1 MNQVPHPEL
10 RKERFEFQND
20 AGERLAGLLERPDG
34 DVRTHAL
41 FAHCFTCSKD
51 IVAALHPKSFISL
64 DNADHLLTRRADS
77 EYVAVTIG
85 AWARRYLLDS
95 HQSGIDIQTH
105 LDGPD

>member
-41 FAHCFTCSKD
+41 FAHCFTSSKD
-51 IVAALHPKSFISL
+51 IAAASRIS
-64 DNADHLLTRRADS
+64 RALS
-77 EYVAVTIG
+77 GLSITPIIC
-85 AWARRYLLDS
+85 S
-95 HQSGIDIQTH
+95 HGVPIRSM
-105 LDGPD
+105 

>member
-51 IVAALHPKSFISL
+51 IAAASRIS
-64 DNADHLLTRRADS
+64 RALS
-77 EYVAVTIG
+77 GLSITPIIC
-85 AWARRYLLDS
+85 S
-95 HQSGIDIQTH
+95 HGVPIRSM
-105 LDGPD
+105 